1 MLQQSVEELYANH
14 HGWLRGW
21 LHRKLGNSGDAAD
34 LAHDTFLRVLRK
46 AVKPSEAMPAFVP
59 ETIRE
64 PRAYLTTI
72 ANGLVVSHIRRRSL
86 EQAWLETLASLP
98 QPQFISPEQ
107 RAVVWQTLLDVD
119 AALATLAP
127 RVRQAFMMAQIDGR
141 ACRRPS
147 PGQPSAART
156 IRAADARSAASSPP
170 CCWRRPAGCSGSACH
185 GGTGSAPI
193 SWPVRASVGMPRWKT
208 AARSP

>member
-127 RVRQAFMMAQIDGR
+127 RVRQALQFAGRFDDTSIWATSQRRRVTLQGCVSSAQQAVDAENLVRNIDDVEDVLNQLMVGTSGKPPYR
-141 ACRRPS
+141 TDS
-147 PGQPSAART
+147 DAA
-156 IRAADARSAASSPP
+156 
-170 CCWRRPAGCSGSACH
+170 
-185 GGTGSAPI
+185 
-193 SWPVRASVGMPRWKT
+193 PR
-208 AARSP
+208 

>member
-1 MLQQSVEELYANH
+1 MADPAFPSIVEGLYDDH
-14 HGWLRGW
+14 HGWLKAW
-21 LHRKLGNSGDAAD
+21 LHRRLGNAHDAAD
-34 LAHDTFLRVLRK
+34 LAHDTFVRILGART
-46 AVKPSEAMPAFVP
+46 PGP
-59 ETIRE
+59 IRE

-127 RVRQAFMMAQIDGR
+127 RVRQAFMMAQIDGMKQR
-141 ACRRPS
+141 DIAVALGLSVPTIKKYMQKAWLACLYLM
-147 PGQPSAART
+147 
-156 IRAADARSAASSPP
+156 ADD
-170 CCWRRPAGCSGSACH
+170 
-185 GGTGSAPI
+185 
-193 SWPVRASVGMPRWKT
+193 
-208 AARSP
+208 

>member
-1 MLQQSVEELYANH
+1 MAASEAVLQQSVEELYANH

-127 RVRQAFMMAQIDGR
+127 RVRQAFMMAQIDGMKQR
-141 ACRRPS
+141 DIAVALGLSVPTIKKYMQKAWLACLYLM
-147 PGQPSAART
+147 
-156 IRAADARSAASSPP
+156 ADD
-170 CCWRRPAGCSGSACH
+170 
-185 GGTGSAPI
+185 
-193 SWPVRASVGMPRWKT
+193 
-208 AARSP
+208 